1 MKVPCLSLSPSTVAH
16 SVCTIRRPIAK
27 LVASKLRWIGRVHR
41 GDWLSQATTSHHADG
56 KTQEPRLPSPL
67 GGPHLLFAG
76 SFILEFL
83 QLGPELDAAVL
94 MCATCV
100 GGHGLAKRGKDHP
113 QVPLLHLHLTHFESF
128 IVETRAVSTSTAY
141 DVLDTIRTV
150 STSHPYAAGRSA
162 LSPAVPSRTA
172 DGVPENPP
180 WTPHT
185 FWPLTDEGREYGASL
200 PDGRNSDSTILIWGH
215 PRTAAGSPTGKLTS
229 DVPPDMDAA
238 FFLALLASV
247 DAFGSN
253 RVAMAP
259 AMAAQLMS
267 FQTASASA
275 LIMAPKAWSLG
286 PLRWMV
292 PWLTQKT
299 LVVEII
305 DKEVVKRE

>member
-1 MKVPCLSLSPSTVAH
+1 
-16 SVCTIRRPIAK
+16 
-27 LVASKLRWIGRVHR
+27 
-41 GDWLSQATTSHHADG
+41 
-56 KTQEPRLPSPL
+56 
-67 GGPHLLFAG
+67 
-76 SFILEFL
+76 
-83 QLGPELDAAVL
+83 

-113 QVPLLHLHLTHFESF
+113 QVPLLHLHFTHFESF

-150 STSHPYAAGRSA
+150 STSHSYAAGRSA

-172 DGVPENPP
+172 DGGGSDHP
-180 WTPHT
+180 
-185 FWPLTDEGREYGASL
+185 FRLTDEGREYGASL

-267 FQTASASA
+267 FQMASASA
-275 LIMAPKAWSLG
+275 LILAPKAWSLG
-286 PLRWMV
+286 LLRWMSV
-292 PWLTQKT
+292 VE
-299 LVVEII
+299 VVEII